1 VAHALPRLATYTITV
16 WWKTDRNIGE
26 NVTDDARQQRKID
39 KQKDSE
45 ARWLQKMLFAA
56 GKAREAREKLAE
68 VTGDDL
74 NPLITLSDGTKV
86 PLDTIEEIVQKR
98 VDSLMDALGRTV
110 RH

>member
-1 VAHALPRLATYTITV
+1 MVENRPLHR
-16 WWKTDRNIGE
+16 R
-26 NVTDDARQQRKID
+26 NVTDDPRQQRKID

>member
-1 VAHALPRLATYTITV
+1 MA
-16 WWKTDRNIGE
+16 
-26 NVTDDARQQRKID
+26 DDARQQRKID

-56 GKAREAREKLAE
+56 GKAREAREKLTE

-74 NPLITLSDGTKV
+74 NPLITLDDGKQV

-98 VDSLMDALGRTV
+98 VDTLMDALGRTV

>member
-1 VAHALPRLATYTITV
+1 MVEREAI
-16 WWKTDRNIGE
+16 IGE
-26 NVTDDARQQRKID
+26 HLSDDARQQRKID

-68 VTGDDL
+68 VSGGDL
-74 NPLITLSDGTKV
+74 NPLITLDDGTQV

-98 VDSLMDALGRTV
+98 VDTLMDALGRTV